1 MEGPR
6 ALLML
11 LLLPAPEG
19 DGEGEKDVRLYRGG
33 VMYVGE
39 EVTGLLLL
47 LLLLPIVNSAAATPA
62 TGVRLV
68 GDGEGGRPIRAR

>member
-47 LLLLPIVNSAAATPA
+47 LLPIVNSAAATPA